1 MKCVRCGD
9 TGWWDDA
16 SRPRLSRCPEC
27 DLGMMADRGLVDVEI
42 VKKGDGSY
50 EDGVTRS
57 ADDVKIRT
65 KRGDAVWVSEK
76 DVIARKP
83 NPEEK

>member
-1 MKCVRCGD
+1 M
-9 TGWWDDA
+9 
-16 SRPRLSRCPEC
+16 
-27 DLGMMADRGLVDVEI
+27 DRGLVDVEI

-76 DVIARKP
+76 DVIAQKP
-83 NPEEK
+83 NPETQRLHGVTQDEYTRISDALRKTWRRIYG